1 MQVAVTG
8 ISSYLARSLFPLLE
22 SDPGVGKIVGL
33 DVKPPALKSDKLDF
47 VECDIRH
54 PHLKNH
60 LEGCDALIHL
70 AFIVM
75 PIHDE
80 VLTDDIN
87 INGSK
92 NVFLAAAAAGVRK
105 LVHLSSVASYGAW
118 PDNPDVIHEDVPV
131 RGMPDFYYSRAK
143 AELETYLDEF
153 EKRNPEMVITRLRPC
168 IFIGPTIDNAIR
180 DIVQTKIFPKNSEKT
195 RLQLVWDEDVAHAI
209 HIALKGDYHGAY
221 NLAGDGYLTN
231 ERMAE
236 ILGARQIYVPYKF
249 QYWFIKLLWGLR
261 LVKISPG
268 WVDVARYPIVVST
281 EKAKKELGWQPTYDT
296 EGAFRKLVS
305 ELREV

>member
-8 ISSYLARSLFPLLE
+8 ISSYLARSLFPLLDN
-22 SDPGVGKIVGL
+22 DPNVEKVVGL
-33 DVKPPALKSDKLDF
+33 DVKPPSLQSDKLDF
-47 VECDIRH
+47 IECDIRH
-54 PHLKNH
+54 PQLKEHLS
-60 LEGCDALIHL
+60 GCDALIHL

-75 PIHDE
+75 PIRDE

-92 NVFLAAAAAGVRK
+92 NVFLAAAAAGARK
-105 LVHLSSVASYGAW
+105 LVHLSSIASYGAW

-131 RGMPDFYYSRAK
+131 RGMPEFYYSRAK
-143 AELETYLDEF
+143 AELEIYLDDF
-153 EKRNPEMVITRLRPC
+153 EKKHPDMVITRLRPC

-180 DIVQTKIFPKNSEKT
+180 DIVQTKVFPKNSEKS
-195 RLQLVWDEDVAHAI
+195 RLQLVWDEDVAQAI
-209 HIALKGDYHGAY
+209 HLALKDDFHGAY

-231 ERMAE
+231 EKMAE
-236 ILGARQIYVPYKF
+236 ILGARQVYVPYRF
-249 QYWFIKLLWGLR
+249 QYWLIKLLWGLK

-268 WVDVARYPIVVST
+268 WVDVSRYPIVVNT
-281 EKAKKELGWQPTYDT
+281 EKAKKELGWRPSYDT
-296 EGAFRKLVS
+296 DGALRQLVS